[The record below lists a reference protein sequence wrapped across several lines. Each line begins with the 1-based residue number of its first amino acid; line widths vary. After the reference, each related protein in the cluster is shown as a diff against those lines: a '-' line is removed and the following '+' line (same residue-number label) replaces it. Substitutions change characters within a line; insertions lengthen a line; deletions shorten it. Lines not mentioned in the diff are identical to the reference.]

1 MRMSDY
7 KRGMNEIGHD
17 VWAWLEPPGE
27 WGFANSGVIAVGE
40 EVLVV
45 DTQNDMRLGKDLS
58 DAVGALLPDAT
69 VTYVVNT
76 HADGD
81 HWNGNLF
88 YPGAEIVASRAS
100 LAEMEDMWLDP
111 SDLGS
116 MAEGDSHFA
125 RFVRWRQ
132 RTFEYQGWRP
142 VLPTRTYEERAEI
155 SLGDVTVELVQFGP
169 AHTRGDTVVHVPAT
183 GTVFAGDL
191 LFTDSTPIMWAGPLA
206 RCVDACERILAW
218 APDIVVPGHGP
229 VVGQTGVRR
238 VRDYLT
244 HIAEHASRC
253 HARGLDVAEAY
264 RALELGEFA
273 AWPHASRAY
282 LNLVTAYRALDP
294 SRAPIPPW
302 EALEGVLA
310 DDDGSWCVPSAS
322 AAAAGAEPVVAP

>member
-1 MRMSDY
+1 MSDY
-7 KRGMNEIGHD
+7 KRGMNRIGPH

-27 WGFANSGVIAVGE
+27 WGFANSGVVTVGD

-58 DAVGALLPDAT
+58 EAVAALVPGAT
-69 VTYVVNT
+69 VTHVVNT

-88 YPGAEIVASRAS
+88 YPDAEIVASRAS
-100 LAEMEDMWLDP
+100 LAEMENMWLDP
-111 SDLGS
+111 SDLSS

-125 RFVRWRQ
+125 RFIRWRQ
-132 RTFEYQGWRP
+132 RTFEYRGWRP
-142 VLPTRTYEERAEI
+142 VLPTRTYEDRAELA
-155 SLGDVTVELVQFGP
+155 LGDVTVELVQFGP
-169 AHTRGDTVVHVPAT
+169 AHTQGDTVVHVPAA

-191 LFTDSTPIMWAGPLA
+191 LFTDSTPIMWAGPLE
-206 RCVDACERILAW
+206 RCVDACEQILSW
-218 APDIVVPGHGP
+218 APDTVVPGHGP
-229 VVGQTGVRR
+229 VVGEAGVRR

-244 HIAEHASRC
+244 HIAEHAVRSY
-253 HARGLDVAEAY
+253 ARGLDVTDAY
-264 RALELGEFA
+264 DALELGEFA

-294 SRAPIPPW
+294 AGAPIPPR

-310 DDDGSWCVPSAS
+310 GDDGSWCSPSAAS
-322 AAAAGAEPVVAP
+322 VVTDAGVVVR